1 MTHKINIPAFV
12 SGMLFALVVAGSA
25 TRPALAQEGDES
37 SLEILSAG
45 AVLKNQVYYLNAR
58 FRLRLKPQMVEALH
72 AGIPLT
78 FSVSVEVDRPRS
90 YIWDAEVA
98 LLEQRYRLTY
108 QALTE
113 NYVLKNLNSGVE
125 NDFPNL
131 IAASDVLGT
140 IVELPILDRNLLNPD
155 DEYRGRMR
163 VRLDREYL
171 PLPLRLQ
178 SYFYSDWTLASDWYS
193 WPIHF

>member
-1 MTHKINIPAFV
+1 MISKANIPAFV
-12 SGMLFALVVAGSA
+12 GGMLLALVVAGG
-25 TRPALAQEGDES
+25 PVFAQESEES
-37 SLEILSAG
+37 NVEILSAG
-45 AVLKNQVYYLNAR
+45 AVLKGQVYYLNAR

-78 FSVSVEVDRPRS
+78 FTVSVEVYRSRS
-90 YIWDAEVA
+90 YLWDAQVA
-98 LLEQRYRLTY
+98 LLEQRYELSY

-113 NYVLKNLNSGVE
+113 QYALKNLNSGVE

-163 VRLDREYL
+163 VRLDREEL

>member
-1 MTHKINIPAFV
+1 MIHKTNIPAFV
-12 SGMLFALVVAGSA
+12 SGVLFVLMASGSA
-25 TRPALAQEGDES
+25 LQPVFAQEGDRPNV
-37 SLEILSAG
+37 EILSAG
-45 AVLKNQVYYLNAR
+45 AVLKHQVYYLNAR

-78 FSVSVEVDRPRS
+78 FSVSVEVYRPRN
-90 YIWDAEVA
+90 YLWDAGVA

-108 QALTE
+108 QPLTE
-113 NYVLKNLNSGVE
+113 HYVLKNLNSGVE

-131 IAASDVLGT
+131 VAASDVLGT
-140 IVELPILDRNLLNPD
+140 VVELPILDRNLLNPD

-163 VRLDREYL
+163 VRMDREDL

-178 SYFYSDWTLASDWYS
+178 SYFYSDWTLASDWYT